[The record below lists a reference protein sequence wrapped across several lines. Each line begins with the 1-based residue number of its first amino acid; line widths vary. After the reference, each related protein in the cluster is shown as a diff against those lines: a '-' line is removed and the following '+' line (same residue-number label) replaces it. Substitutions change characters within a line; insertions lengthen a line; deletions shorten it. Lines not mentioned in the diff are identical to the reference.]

1 MEFRIAASFTDSLAR
16 LQGQDQKAVNTT
28 AFDLQ
33 VNPAQPGLQFHRIE
47 RAKDPNFWSVR
58 VNRDTRLIVHRT
70 ERSILL
76 CYVDHHDKAY
86 AWAERRRIER
96 HPRTGAA
103 QLVEIRE
110 RVEEVP
116 VYAEAAAPAVA
127 AKPPLFAHQPDDVL
141 LSYGV
146 PEDWLGAVRQ
156 VDEDGLFEL
165 AEHLPQEAA
174 EALLDLAVGVT
185 PKVAG
190 VALDQVL
197 FDLAVEPTDEAVEA
211 LLSSDDPFEHP
222 DALRRFR
229 LIENAEELRQ
239 ALEYPWERWTIFL
252 HPAQREL
259 VARRFG
265 GPARVAGSAGTG
277 KTVVALHRAA
287 YLARRDPA
295 ARVLVTTF
303 SRRLALALEIK
314 LKRLLDQDPAALARV
329 TVAHVDGIGYRL
341 HELFFRTRPNV
352 ASPAQVES
360 ALSAAAKELGEERFS
375 RRFLL
380 AEWQTV
386 VDAWQL
392 KSWEAYRDVSRLG
405 RRTRAGGKQREAL
418 WAVFERARAHLH
430 ARNAMS
436 WADILGRVT
445 DHVAAGEDK
454 PFTHVVADEGQ
465 DLAVPQLRMLRALV
479 PEEPDA
485 LFFAGD
491 LGQRIF
497 QHPFSWLALGI
508 DVRGRSFSLKV
519 NYRTSHQIRRGADV
533 LLPRQIRDVDGYE
546 DSRAATISV
555 FHGPE
560 PVVRSF
566 AEEQEELAFVGD
578 WLRSLVAG
586 GMRPEEIGVFVRTEE
601 QLSRVRRAVK
611 AAGQEALTLTDK
623 PQEEGDRIVIGTMHL
638 AKGLEFKAVAVMAC
652 DDDVLPLQSRIE
664 QASDESELDEVYD
677 TERHLLYVAVTRARD
692 QVLVTGLEP
701 TSEFLEDLR
710 RVG

>member
-1 MEFRIAASFTDSLAR
+1 MEFRIADTFTDSLAR
-16 LQGQDQKAVNTT
+16 LPDQDQKVVKTT

-33 VNPAQPGLQFHRIE
+33 VNLAHPSLQFHRIE

-58 VNRDTRLIVHRT
+58 VNRDIRLIVHRT
-70 ERSILL
+70 ERSVLL
-76 CYVDHHDKAY
+76 CYVGHHDRAY

-116 VYAEAAAPAVA
+116 VYAEAPAIE
-127 AKPPLFAHQPDDVL
+127 AKPPLFAHQADDVL

-156 VDEDGLFEL
+156 VDEDGLFDL

-174 EALLDLAVGVT
+174 EALLDLAVGAT
-185 PKVAG
+185 PKVAH
-190 VALDQVL
+190 VL
-197 FDLAVEPTDEAVEA
+197 AAHEDAFA
-211 LLSSDDPFEHP
+211 HP
-222 DALRRFR
+222 DAQRRFR
-229 LIENAEELRQ
+229 AMANVAELRQ
-239 ALEYPWERWTIFL
+239 ALDYPWERWAIFL

-259 VARRFG
+259 VERRFG

-314 LKRLLDQDPAALARV
+314 LKRLLDQHPAALARV
-329 TVAHVDGIGYRL
+329 TVVHVDGLGYRL
-341 HELFFRTRPNV
+341 HELFFRTKPSV
-352 ASPAQVES
+352 ASAAQVES
-360 ALSAAAKELGEERFS
+360 ALIGAAKELGEERFS
-375 RRFLL
+375 RRFLRK
-380 AEWQTV
+380 EWQTV

-405 RRTRAGGKQREAL
+405 RRIRVGGKQREAL
-418 WAVFERARAHLH
+418 WAVFERARTHLRD
-430 ARNAMS
+430 RNAVT
-436 WADILGRVT
+436 WADILGRIT
-445 DHVAAGEDK
+445 EHVGARADK
-454 PFTHVVADEGQ
+454 PFTHAVADEAQ
-465 DLAVPQLRMLRALV
+465 DFAVPQLRMLKALV
-479 PEEPDA
+479 PDEPDA

-497 QHPFSWLALGI
+497 QHPFSWLSLGI
-508 DVRGRSFSLKV
+508 DLRGRSFSLKV
-519 NYRTSHQIRRGADV
+519 NYRTSHQIRRRADV

-546 DSRAATISV
+546 DSRVGTISV
-555 FHGPE
+555 FDGPE
-560 PVVRSF
+560 PIVRSF
-566 AEEQEELAFVGD
+566 AGEQEEIAFIGD
-578 WLRSLVAG
+578 WLRSVVEG
-586 GMRPEEIGVFVRTEE
+586 GARPEEIGIFVRTEE
-601 QLSRVRRAVK
+601 QVPRARRALK

-623 PQEEGDRIVIGTMHL
+623 PQEEGGRVLIGTMHL

-652 DDDVLPLQSRIE
+652 DDHLLPLQSRIE
-664 QASDESELDEVYD
+664 SASDESELDEIYD

-710 RVG
+710 RVE

>member
-1 MEFRIAASFTDSLAR
+1 MEFRIADTFTDSLAR
-16 LQGQDQKAVNTT
+16 LPGQEQKAVKTT

-33 VNPAQPGLQFHRIE
+33 MNPTQPGLQLHRIE
-47 RAKDPNFWSVR
+47 RAKDPSFWSMR
-58 VNRDTRLIVHRT
+58 VNRDIRLVVHRT
-70 ERSILL
+70 EQSMLL
-76 CYVDHHDKAY
+76 CYVDHHDEAY

-116 VYAEAAAPAVA
+116 VYAESLAPVA
-127 AKPPLFAHQPDDVL
+127 EAKGPLFAHQSDEVL

-146 PEDWLGAVRQ
+146 PEDWLAAVRE
-156 VDEDGLFEL
+156 VDEDGLFAL

-174 EALLDLAVGVT
+174 EALLDLAVGAT
-185 PKVAG
+185 PKVAE
-190 VALDQVL
+190 VL
-197 FDLAVEPTDEAVEA
+197 PAHEDAFA
-211 LLSSDDPFEHP
+211 HP
-222 DALRRFR
+222 DAQRRFR
-229 LIENAEELRQ
+229 VMANVDELRQ

-259 VARRFG
+259 VERRFG
-265 GPARVAGSAGTG
+265 GAARVAGSAGTG
-277 KTVVALHRAA
+277 KTVVALHRATH
-287 YLARRDPA
+287 LARRDPT

-314 LKRLLDQDPAALARV
+314 LKRLLNQDPAALARV

-341 HELFFRTRPNV
+341 YELFFWAQPNV
-352 ASPAQVES
+352 GSAAQIEN
-360 ALSAAAKELGEERFS
+360 ALVGAAKELGEERFS
-375 RRFLL
+375 RRFLV

-392 KSWEAYRDVSRLG
+392 RSWEAYRDVTRLG
-405 RRTRAGGKQREAL
+405 RRTRVGGKQREAL
-418 WAVFERARAHLH
+418 WAVFERARTHLND
-430 ARNAMS
+430 RKIMT

-445 DHVAAGEDK
+445 DHVAARDDK
-454 PFTHVVADEGQ
+454 PFTHVVADEAQ
-465 DLAVPQLRMLRALV
+465 DLSVPQLRMLAALV
-479 PEEPDA
+479 ASDPDG

-497 QHPFSWLALGI
+497 QHPFSWLSLGI

-519 NYRTSHQIRRGADV
+519 NYRTSHQIRRRVDV

-546 DSRAATISV
+546 DSRTGTISV
-555 FHGPE
+555 FEGPE
-560 PVVRSF
+560 PIIRTF
-566 AEEQEELAFVGD
+566 EDEAGEIAFVGE
-578 WLRSLVAG
+578 WLRSVIDG
-586 GMRPEEIGVFVRTEE
+586 GARPEEIGLFVRTEQ
-601 QLSRVRRAVK
+601 QLSRARRSVK

-623 PQEEGDRIVIGTMHL
+623 PQAEGGRVLIGTMHL

-652 DDDVLPLQSRIE
+652 DEDLLPLPSRLE

-677 TERHLLYVAVTRARD
+677 TERHLLYVACTRARD
-692 QVLVTGLEP
+692 RVVVTGVGP
-701 TSEFLEDLR
+701 ASEFLEDLR
-710 RVG
+710 QV

>member
-1 MEFRIAASFTDSLAR
+1 MEFRIADTFTDSLVR
-16 LQGQDQKAVNTT
+16 LQGQDQKAVKMT

-33 VNPAQPGLQFHRIE
+33 INPAHPGLKFHRVE
-47 RAKDPNFWSVR
+47 RAKDPSFWSVR
-58 VNRDTRLIVHRT
+58 VNRDIRLIVHRT
-70 ERSILL
+70 ERSLLL
-76 CYVDHHDKAY
+76 CYADHHDRAY

-103 QLVEIRE
+103 QLVEIRA
-110 RVEEVP
+110 RVEELPVQPEGPAPTVP
-116 VYAEAAAPAVA
+116 ARQQ
-127 AKPPLFAHQPDDVL
+127 LFAHQPDDVL

-146 PEDWLGAVRQ
+146 PEDWLEAVRA

-174 EALLDLAVGVT
+174 EALLDLAVGVA
-185 PKVAG
+185 PKVAA
-190 VALDQVL
+190 VAPDQML
-197 FDLAVEPTDEAVEA
+197 FDLADVTEGAAEAR
-211 LLSSDDPFEHP
+211 LPSGDPFEHP
-222 DALRRFR
+222 DAQRRFR
-229 LIENAEELRQ
+229 LMTNAEALRQ

-259 VARRFG
+259 VERRYG

-287 YLARRDPA
+287 YLVRRDPA

-314 LKRLLDQDPAALARV
+314 LKRLLDQDPAALARI

-341 HELFFRTRPNV
+341 HELFFRTKPNV
-352 ASPAQVES
+352 ASAAQVES

-392 KSWEAYRDVSRLG
+392 ESWEAYRDVSRLG
-405 RRTRAGGKQREAL
+405 RRTRVGGKQREAL

-430 ARNAMS
+430 ARNAMT
-436 WADILGRVT
+436 WAEILGRVT
-445 DHVAAGEDK
+445 DHVAARGDK
-454 PFTHVVADEGQ
+454 PFTHVVADEAQ
-465 DLAVPQLRMLRALV
+465 DLSVPQLRMLKALV
-479 PEEPDA
+479 PDEPDA

-508 DVRGRSFSLKV
+508 DVRGRSFTLKV
-519 NYRTSHQIRRGADV
+519 NYRTSHQIRRRADV

-546 DSRAATISV
+546 DSRVGTLSV
-555 FHGPE
+555 FEGPE
-560 PVVRSF
+560 PVIRTF
-566 AEEQEELAFVGD
+566 AEEEEEIAFVAD
-578 WLRSLVAG
+578 WLRSLLDG
-586 GMRPEEIGVFVRTEE
+586 GMRREEVGVFVRTEE
-601 QLSRVRRAVK
+601 QLPRARRAVNT
-611 AAGQEALTLTDK
+611 ARQETLILTDRS
-623 PQEEGDRIVIGTMHL
+623 QEEGGRVAVGTMHL
-638 AKGLEFKAVAVMAC
+638 AKGLEFRAVAVMAC
-652 DDDVLPLQSRIE
+652 DDDLLPLQSRIE
-664 QASDESELDEVYD
+664 SANDESELDEVYD
-677 TERHLLYVAVTRARD
+677 TERHLLYVAITRARD
-692 QVLVTGLEP
+692 QVVVTGIDP
-701 TSEFLEDLR
+701 GSEFLGDLMER
-710 RVG
+710 R

>member
-1 MEFRIAASFTDSLAR
+1 MNFRVASSFTDSLAR
-16 LQGQDQKAVNTT
+16 LPGQDQKAVKTT
-28 AFDLQ
+28 AFDMQ
-33 VNPAQPGLQFHRIE
+33 MNPAQPGLQFHRIE
-47 RAKDPNFWSVR
+47 RAKDTSFWSVR
-58 VNRDTRLIVHRT
+58 VNRDLRLIVHKT
-70 ERSILL
+70 EQSMLL

-110 RVEEVP
+110 RVEDVP
-116 VYAEAAAPAVA
+116 VYALSPAPAVE
-127 AKPPLFAHQPDDVL
+127 AKPPLFADQSDEVL

-146 PEDWLGAVRQ
+146 PQDWLGAVRE
-156 VDEDGLFEL
+156 VDEDGLFGL

-174 EALLDLAVGVT
+174 EALLDLAVGAV
-185 PKVAG
+185 PKVAE
-190 VALDQVL
+190 VL
-197 FDLAVEPTDEAVEA
+197 PADEDAFA
-211 LLSSDDPFEHP
+211 HP
-222 DALRRFR
+222 DAQRRFR
-229 LIENAEELRQ
+229 VMANVDELRQ
-239 ALEYPWERWTIFL
+239 ALEYPWECWTIFL

-259 VARRFG
+259 VERRFG

-287 YLARRDPA
+287 HLARRDPT

-341 HELFFRTRPNV
+341 YELFLRARPNI
-352 ASPAQVES
+352 ASAAQIES
-360 ALSAAAKELGEERFS
+360 ALLCAAKELGEERFS

-392 KSWEAYRDVSRLG
+392 RSWGAYRDISRLG
-405 RRTRAGGKQREAL
+405 RRTRVGGKQREAL

-430 ARNAMS
+430 DRKVMT

-445 DHVAAGEDK
+445 DHVAARNEK
-454 PFTHVVADEGQ
+454 PFTHVVADEAQ
-465 DLAVPQLRMLRALV
+465 DLSVPQLRMLAALV
-479 PEEPDA
+479 ASDPDA

-497 QHPFSWLALGI
+497 QHPFSWLSLGI

-519 NYRTSHQIRRGADV
+519 NYRTSHQIRRRVDV

-546 DSRAATISV
+546 DSRAGTISV
-555 FHGPE
+555 FEGPE
-560 PVVRSF
+560 PMIRTF
-566 AEEQEELAFVGD
+566 EDEEGEIAFVGE
-578 WLRSLVAG
+578 WLRSVLDAG
-586 GMRPEEIGVFVRTEE
+586 VCPEESGIFVRTEQ
-601 QLSRVRRAVK
+601 QLPRARRAVK
-611 AAGQEALTLTDK
+611 AAGQEALMLTDK
-623 PQEEGDRIVIGTMHL
+623 PQAEGGRVLIGTMHL

-652 DDDVLPLQSRIE
+652 DEDVLPLPSRLE
-664 QASDESELDEVYD
+664 QASDELELDEVYD
-677 TERHLLYVAVTRARD
+677 TERHLLYVACTRARD
-692 QVLVTGLEP
+692 RLAITGIEP
-701 TSEFLEDLR
+701 ASEFLEDLR
-710 RVG
+710 QV

>member
-1 MEFRIAASFTDSLAR
+1 MEFRIADTFTDSLAR
-16 LQGQDQKAVNTT
+16 LPGQEQKAVKTT

-33 VNPAQPGLQFHRIE
+33 VNPAQPGLQFHRID
-47 RAKDPNFWSVR
+47 RAKDPSFWSVR
-58 VNRDTRLIVHRT
+58 VSRDIRLIVHKT
-70 ERSILL
+70 EQSLLL

-116 VYAEAAAPAVA
+116 LYAKPPAPVMDV
-127 AKPPLFAHQPDDVL
+127 KPPLFAHQREDVL

-146 PEDWLGAVRQ
+146 PVDWLDAVRT

-174 EALLDLAVGVT
+174 EALLDLAVGAT
-185 PKVAG
+185 PKVAE
-190 VALDQVL
+190 VL
-197 FDLAVEPTDEAVEA
+197 AAHEDAFA
-211 LLSSDDPFEHP
+211 HP
-222 DALRRFR
+222 DAQRRFR
-229 LIENAEELRQ
+229 VMANVDELRQ
-239 ALEYPWERWTIFL
+239 ALEYPWERWAIFL

-259 VARRFG
+259 VERRFG

-287 YLARRDPA
+287 YLARRAPQ

-341 HELFFRTRPNV
+341 HELFFRTKPNV
-352 ASPAQVES
+352 ASAAQIES
-360 ALSAAAKELGEERFS
+360 ALTGAAKGLGEERFS

-392 KSWEAYRDVSRLG
+392 NSWEAYRDVSRLG
-405 RRTRAGGKQREAL
+405 RRTRVGGKQREAL
-418 WAVFERARAHLH
+418 WAVFERARIHLRD
-430 ARNAMS
+430 RNAVTWS
-436 WADILGRVT
+436 DILGRVT
-445 DHVAAGEDK
+445 EHVAARTDK
-454 PFTHVVADEGQ
+454 PFTYVVADEAQ
-465 DLAVPQLRMLRALV
+465 DLSVPQLRMLKALV
-479 PEEPDA
+479 PDEPDA

-497 QHPFSWLALGI
+497 QHPFSWLSLGI

-519 NYRTSHQIRRGADV
+519 NYRTSHQIRRRADV

-546 DSRAATISV
+546 DSRAGTISV
-555 FHGPE
+555 FDGPE
-560 PVVRSF
+560 PIVRSF
-566 AEEQEELAFVGD
+566 AEEQEEIAFVRA
-578 WLRSLVAG
+578 WLRSLVEG
-586 GMRPEEIGVFVRTEE
+586 GMRPEEIGVFVRTEDH
-601 QLSRVRRAVK
+601 LSRARHAVK
-611 AAGQEALTLTDK
+611 AAGQETLTLTDK
-623 PQEEGDRIVIGTMHL
+623 PQEESGRVAIGAMHL

-652 DDDVLPLQSRIE
+652 DDELLPLQSRIE
-664 QASDESELDEVYD
+664 SASDESELDEIYD

>member
-1 MEFRIAASFTDSLAR
+1 MEFRIADTFTDSLAR
-16 LQGQDQKAVNTT
+16 LPGQEQKAVKTT

-33 VNPAQPGLQFHRIE
+33 VNPAQPGMQFHRIE
-47 RAKDPNFWSVR
+47 RAKDPSFWSVR
-58 VNRDTRLIVHRT
+58 VSRDIRLIVHKT
-70 ERSILL
+70 EQSILL

-116 VYAEAAAPAVA
+116 VYAEAAPAVA
-127 AKPPLFAHQPDDVL
+127 AKPLLFAQQPDDVL

-146 PEDWLGAVRQ
+146 PADWLDAVRT

-174 EALLDLAVGVT
+174 EALLDLAVGAT
-185 PKVAG
+185 PKVAE
-190 VALDQVL
+190 VL
-197 FDLAVEPTDEAVEA
+197 PAHADAFA
-211 LLSSDDPFEHP
+211 HP
-222 DALRRFR
+222 DAQRRFR
-229 LIENAEELRQ
+229 VMANVEELRQ
-239 ALEYPWERWTIFL
+239 ALEYPWERWAIFL

-259 VARRFG
+259 VERRFG

-287 YLARRDPA
+287 HLARRDPQ

-303 SRRLALALEIK
+303 SRRLALALEMK

-352 ASPAQVES
+352 ASAAQVES
-360 ALSAAAKELGEERFS
+360 ALTAAARDLGEQRFS
-375 RRFLL
+375 RRFLM

-405 RRTRAGGKQREAL
+405 RRTRIGGKQREVL
-418 WAVFERARAHLH
+418 WAVFERARGHLH
-430 ARNAMS
+430 ARNAMT

-445 DHVAAGEDK
+445 EHVAAREDK

-465 DLAVPQLRMLRALV
+465 DLSVPQLRMLRGLV
-479 PEEPDA
+479 PDEPDA

-519 NYRTSHQIRRGADV
+519 NYRTSHQIRRRADV

-546 DSRAATISV
+546 DSRAGTISV
-555 FHGPE
+555 FDGPE

-566 AEEQEELAFVGD
+566 AEEQEEIAFVGD
-578 WLRSLVAG
+578 WLRAMVESGA
-586 GMRPEEIGVFVRTEE
+586 RAEEIGVFVRTEE
-601 QLSRVRRAVK
+601 QLPRTRRAVQ

-623 PQEEGDRIVIGTMHL
+623 PQEEVGRVAIGTMHL

>member
-1 MEFRIAASFTDSLAR
+1 MELRKSSKMDFRIADTFTDSLAR
-16 LQGQDQKAVNTT
+16 LPGQEQKAVKTT
-28 AFDLQ
+28 AFDMQ
-33 VNPAQPGLQFHRIE
+33 MNPGHPGLQFHRIE
-47 RAKDPNFWSVR
+47 RAKDPSFWSVW
-58 VNRDTRLIVHRT
+58 VSRDIRLIVHKT
-70 ERSILL
+70 EQSIPL
-76 CYVDHHDKAY
+76 CYAHHHEKAY

-110 RVEEVP
+110 RVEEAP
-116 VYAEAAAPAVA
+116 IYAEAPALE
-127 AKPPLFAHQPDDVL
+127 AKPPLFAHQPNDVL

-146 PEDWLGAVRQ
+146 PEDWLDVVRH

-174 EALLDLAVGVT
+174 EALLDLAVGAT
-185 PKVAG
+185 PKISE
-190 VALDQVL
+190 VL
-197 FDLAVEPTDEAVEA
+197 AAHEDAFA
-211 LLSSDDPFEHP
+211 HP
-222 DALRRFR
+222 DAQRRFR
-229 LIENAEELRQ
+229 VMANVDELRQ
-239 ALEYPWERWTIFL
+239 ALEYPCERWAIFL

-259 VARRFG
+259 VERHFG

-287 YLARRDPA
+287 YLARRDPK

-314 LKRLLDQDPAALARV
+314 LRRLLDQDPAALARV

-341 HELFFRTRPNV
+341 HELFFRTKPNV
-352 ASPAQVES
+352 ASAAQVES
-360 ALSAAAKELGEERFS
+360 ALTAAAKELGEERFS

-405 RRTRAGGKQREAL
+405 RRTRIGGKQREAL
-418 WAVFERARAHLH
+418 WAVFEGARAQLH
-430 ARNAMS
+430 ARNAMT

-445 DHVAAGEDK
+445 EHVAARGDK
-454 PFTHVVADEGQ
+454 PFTHAVADEAQ
-465 DLAVPQLRMLRALV
+465 DLAVPQLRMLKALV
-479 PEEPDA
+479 PDEPDA

-497 QHPFSWLALGI
+497 QHPFSWLSLGI

-519 NYRTSHQIRRGADV
+519 NYRTSHQIRWRADV

-546 DSRAATISV
+546 DSRAGTISV
-555 FHGPE
+555 FDGPK
-560 PVVRSF
+560 PIVRSF
-566 AEEQEELAFVGD
+566 PGEQEEIAFVGD
-578 WLRSLVAG
+578 WLRSVVEG
-586 GMRPEEIGVFVRTEE
+586 GARPQEVGAFVRTGE
-601 QLSRVRRAVK
+601 QLSRARRAVK

-623 PQEEGDRIVIGTMHL
+623 PQEEGGHVLIGTMHL

-652 DDDVLPLQSRIE
+652 DDALLPLQSRIE
-664 QASDESELDEVYD
+664 SASDESELDEIYD

-692 QVLVTGLEP
+692 RVVVTGIEP

-710 RVG
+710 RVEWSERWRRPPRTAG

>member
-1 MEFRIAASFTDSLAR
+1 
-16 LQGQDQKAVNTT
+16 V
-28 AFDLQ
+28 
-33 VNPAQPGLQFHRIE
+33 
-47 RAKDPNFWSVR
+47 
-58 VNRDTRLIVHRT
+58 
-70 ERSILL
+70 
-76 CYVDHHDKAY
+76 
-86 AWAERRRIER
+86 IER

-110 RVEEVP
+110 RVEEEVP
-116 VYAEAAAPAVA
+116 VYAEAPTVE
-127 AKPPLFAHQPDDVL
+127 AKPPLFAHQPNDVL

-146 PEDWLGAVRQ
+146 PEDWLDAVRR
-156 VDEDGLFEL
+156 VDEDGLFAL

-174 EALLDLAVGVT
+174 EALLDLAVGAT
-185 PKVAG
+185 PKVAE
-190 VALDQVL
+190 VL
-197 FDLAVEPTDEAVEA
+197 AAHEDAFA
-211 LLSSDDPFEHP
+211 HP
-222 DALRRFR
+222 DAQRRFR
-229 LIENAEELRQ
+229 VMANADELRQ

-259 VARRFG
+259 VERRFG

-295 ARVLVTTF
+295 ARVLITTF

-352 ASPAQVES
+352 ASAAQVES
-360 ALSAAAKELGEERFS
+360 ALTAAAKELGEERFS

-405 RRTRAGGKQREAL
+405 RRTRIGGKQREAL
-418 WAVFERARAHLH
+418 WAVFERARARLH
-430 ARNAMS
+430 EQHVMT
-436 WADILGRVT
+436 WAEIVGRVT
-445 DHVAAGEDK
+445 DHVASRNGK
-454 PFTHVVADEGQ
+454 PFTHAVADEAQ
-465 DLAVPQLRMLRALV
+465 DLSVPQLRMLKALV
-479 PEEPDA
+479 PDEPDP

-497 QHPFSWLALGI
+497 QHPISWLALGI

-519 NYRTSHQIRRGADV
+519 NYRTSHQIRRRADV

-546 DSRAATISV
+546 DSRAGTISV
-555 FHGPE
+555 FDGPE
-560 PVVRSF
+560 PIVRSF
-566 AEEQEELAFVGD
+566 AGEQEEIAFIGD
-578 WLRSLVAG
+578 WLRSMVEG
-586 GMRPEEIGVFVRTEE
+586 GARPEEIGVFVRAEE
-601 QLSRVRRAVK
+601 QLSRARRAVK
-611 AAGQEALTLTDK
+611 AAGQEALALTDK
-623 PQEEGDRIVIGTMHL
+623 PQEEAGRVMIGTMHL

-652 DDDVLPLQSRIE
+652 DDELLPLQSRVE
-664 QASDESELDEVYD
+664 SAGDESELDEIYD

-701 TSEFLEDLR
+701 TSEFLENLR
-710 RVG
+710 RVGDASVPSRGAI

>member
-1 MEFRIAASFTDSLAR
+1 MEFRIADTFTDSLAR
-16 LQGQDQKAVNTT
+16 LPGQEQKSVKTT

-47 RAKDPNFWSVR
+47 RAKDPDFWSVR
-58 VNRDTRLIVHRT
+58 VNRDIRLIVHRT
-70 ERSILL
+70 ERSMLL
-76 CYVDHHDKAY
+76 CYVDHHDRAY

-116 VYAEAAAPAVA
+116 VYAEAPTVE

-146 PEDWLGAVRQ
+146 PGDWLESVRA

-174 EALLDLAVGVT
+174 EALLDLAVGAT
-185 PKVAG
+185 PKVAE
-190 VALDQVL
+190 VL
-197 FDLAVEPTDEAVEA
+197 AAHE
-211 LLSSDDPFEHP
+211 DDFAHP
-222 DALRRFR
+222 DAQRRFR
-229 LIENAEELRQ
+229 VMANVDELRQ

-259 VARRFG
+259 VERRYG

-287 YLARRDPA
+287 CLARHEPT

-314 LKRLLDQDPAALARV
+314 LRPLLDQDPAALARV

-352 ASPAQVES
+352 ASAAQVES
-360 ALSAAAKELGEERFS
+360 ALMAAANELGEERFS
-375 RRFLL
+375 RRFML

-405 RRTRAGGKQREAL
+405 RRTRIGGKQRAAL
-418 WAVFERARAHLH
+418 WAVFERARARLH
-430 ARNAMS
+430 ERSAMT
-436 WADILGRVT
+436 WAEIVGRVT
-445 DHVAAGEDK
+445 DHVASRNDK
-454 PFTHVVADEGQ
+454 PFTHVVADEAQ
-465 DLAVPQLRMLRALV
+465 DLSVPQLRMLKALV
-479 PEEPDA
+479 PDEPDA

-497 QHPFSWLALGI
+497 QHPFSWLSLGI
-508 DVRGRSFSLKV
+508 DVRGRSFSLMV
-519 NYRTSHQIRRGADV
+519 NYRTSHQIRRRADV

-546 DSRAATISV
+546 DSRVGTISV
-555 FHGPE
+555 FDGPE
-560 PVVRSF
+560 PIVRSF
-566 AEEQEELAFVGD
+566 ADEEEEIAFVGD
-578 WLRSLVAG
+578 WLRAMVEG
-586 GMRPEEIGVFVRTEE
+586 GARPEEIGVFVRAEE
-601 QLSRVRRAVK
+601 QLPRARRAVK
-611 AAGQEALTLTDK
+611 TAGQEALT
-623 PQEEGDRIVIGTMHL
+623 
-638 AKGLEFKAVAVMAC
+638 
-652 DDDVLPLQSRIE
+652 
-664 QASDESELDEVYD
+664 
-677 TERHLLYVAVTRARD
+677 
-692 QVLVTGLEP
+692 
-701 TSEFLEDLR
+701 
-710 RVG
+710 

>member
-1 MEFRIAASFTDSLAR
+1 MEFRIADTFTESLGR
-16 LQGQDQKAVNTT
+16 LSGQEQKAVKTT

-47 RAKDPNFWSVR
+47 RAKDPDFWSVR
-58 VNRDTRLIVHRT
+58 VNRDIRLIVHRT
-70 ERSILL
+70 ERSMLL

-110 RVEEVP
+110 RVDEVP
-116 VYAEAAAPAVA
+116 AYAEAPVVE
-127 AKPPLFAHQPDDVL
+127 AKPPLFAHQPDDLL

-146 PEDWLGAVRQ
+146 PEDWLDAVRR
-156 VDEDGLFEL
+156 VDEDGLFDL

-185 PKVAG
+185 PKAAEVFA
-190 VALDQVL
+190 AHEDA
-197 FDLAVEPTDEAVEA
+197 FA
-211 LLSSDDPFEHP
+211 HP
-222 DALRRFR
+222 DAQRRFR
-229 LIENAEELRQ
+229 VMANVDELRQ

-259 VARRFG
+259 VERRFG

-287 YLARRDPA
+287 YLARGDPE
-295 ARVLVTTF
+295 ARVLLTTF
-303 SRRLALALEIK
+303 SKRLALALEIK
-314 LKRLLDQDPAALARV
+314 LRRVLDQDPSALARV

-352 ASPAQVES
+352 ASAAQVEN

-375 RRFLL
+375 RRFLV

-392 KSWEAYRDVSRLG
+392 ESWEAYRDVSRLG
-405 RRTRAGGKQREAL
+405 RRIRIGGKQREAL
-418 WAVFERARAHLH
+418 WAVFERARARLH
-430 ARNAMS
+430 ERRAMT
-436 WADILGRVT
+436 WAEIVGRVT
-445 DHVAAGEDK
+445 DHVAARGDK
-454 PFTHVVADEGQ
+454 PFTHVVADEAQ
-465 DLAVPQLRMLRALV
+465 DLSVPQLRMLRALV
-479 PEEPDA
+479 PDVPDA

-497 QHPFSWLALGI
+497 QHPFSWLSLGI

-519 NYRTSHQIRRGADV
+519 NYRTSHQIRRRADV

-546 DSRAATISV
+546 DSRAGTISV
-555 FHGPE
+555 FDGPE
-560 PVVRSF
+560 PIVRSF
-566 AEEQEELAFVGD
+566 AGEQEEIAFVGD
-578 WLRSLVAG
+578 WLRGMVEG
-586 GMRPEEIGVFVRTEE
+586 GARPEEIGVFVRTEE
-601 QLSRVRRAVK
+601 QLSRARRAAK
-611 AAGQEALTLTDK
+611 AAGQEALTLTDQ
-623 PQEEGDRIVIGTMHL
+623 PQEQGGRVLIGTMHL

-652 DDDVLPLQSRIE
+652 DDELLPLQSRVE
-664 QASDESELDEVYD
+664 SAGDESELDEIYD

-710 RVG
+710 RVE

>member
-1 MEFRIAASFTDSLAR
+1 
-16 LQGQDQKAVNTT
+16 
-28 AFDLQ
+28 
-33 VNPAQPGLQFHRIE
+33 
-47 RAKDPNFWSVR
+47 VR
-58 VNRDTRLIVHRT
+58 VSRDIRLIVHKT
-70 ERSILL
+70 DQSLLL

-116 VYAEAAAPAVA
+116 VYAEAPAVA

-174 EALLDLAVGVT
+174 EALLDLAVGIT

-197 FDLAVEPTDEAVEA
+197 FDLAVEPTDEAAEA

-303 SRRLALALEIK
+303 SR
-314 LKRLLDQDPAALARV
+314 V
-329 TVAHVDGIGYRL
+329 
-341 HELFFRTRPNV
+341 
-352 ASPAQVES
+352 SPS
-360 ALSAAAKELGEERFS
+360 P
-375 RRFLL
+375 
-380 AEWQTV
+380 W
-386 VDAWQL
+386 
-392 KSWEAYRDVSRLG
+392 KSS
-405 RRTRAGGKQREAL
+405 
-418 WAVFERARAHLH
+418 
-430 ARNAMS
+430 
-436 WADILGRVT
+436 
-445 DHVAAGEDK
+445 
-454 PFTHVVADEGQ
+454 
-465 DLAVPQLRMLRALV
+465 
-479 PEEPDA
+479 
-485 LFFAGD
+485 
-491 LGQRIF
+491 
-497 QHPFSWLALGI
+497 
-508 DVRGRSFSLKV
+508 
-519 NYRTSHQIRRGADV
+519 
-533 LLPRQIRDVDGYE
+533 
-546 DSRAATISV
+546 
-555 FHGPE
+555 
-560 PVVRSF
+560 
-566 AEEQEELAFVGD
+566 
-578 WLRSLVAG
+578 
-586 GMRPEEIGVFVRTEE
+586 
-601 QLSRVRRAVK
+601 
-611 AAGQEALTLTDK
+611 
-623 PQEEGDRIVIGTMHL
+623 
-638 AKGLEFKAVAVMAC
+638 
-652 DDDVLPLQSRIE
+652 
-664 QASDESELDEVYD
+664 
-677 TERHLLYVAVTRARD
+677 
-692 QVLVTGLEP
+692 
-701 TSEFLEDLR
+701 
-710 RVG
+710 